1 MDTYGVPSTHC
12 IGSKNSTHVKYTP
25 SVPEKMQ
32 LYHSAHKPINMQKD
46 VCTPTFLFNKW
57 AILERTQYCDGGRL
71 REGRDASAASGPG
84 VVWAYGIPC
93 SAQAASY
100 HRFVYR
106 SSIKLLCAPISSP
119 SK

>member
-46 VCTPTFLFNKW
+46 

>member
-12 IGSKNSTHVKYTP
+12 IGSNNSTHVKYTP
-25 SVPEKMQ
+25 SVTEKLQ

-71 REGRDASAASGPG
+71 REGRDASGLLVGLESCGHMASLVQLKRQVTIDLCTE
-84 VVWAYGIPC
+84 VV
-93 SAQAASY
+93 
-100 HRFVYR
+100 
-106 SSIKLLCAPISSP
+106 
-119 SK
+119 